1 MVQAAGAAVL
11 VLRLLPLHLLLLSLL
26 TLVSIFLAR
35 QVFSIL
41 FARQLAL
48 QPFDRL
54 LQLSD
59 QGLQPLYRCILRV
72 PILRRSSSLSGLAST
87 LSSIWSTL
95 SSS

>member
-1 MVQAAGAAVL
+1 MVL
-11 VLRLLPLHLLLLSLL
+11 LLLPLHLLLLSLL

-35 QVFSIL
+35 HVLSIS

-48 QPFDRL
+48 QPFNRL

-59 QGLQPLYRCILRV
+59 QSLQPLYRCIPRV
-72 PILRRSSSLSGLAST
+72 PISRPSSSLSGLAST
-87 LSSIWSTL
+87 LSSIRSSL